1 MPSNEYVSSNSGKR
15 KFIRLEYRRL
25 KIGSNVS
32 VPLNEMRQEFEIPD
46 DVALVNAVL
55 MEENGTSIG
64 DKYSFIIY
72 LHVIGNRET
81 ILQWED
87 RVFKNRNR
95 KFFRLSLTQVGD
107 ECAFKRFSDI
117 EL

>member
-1 MPSNEYVSSNSGKR
+1 MSSNSDKS

-55 MEENGTSIG
+55 MEESGICIG

-72 LHVIGNRET
+72 LHVIGSRES

-87 RVFKNRNR
+87 RVFIDCDRE
-95 KFFRLSLTQVGD
+95 FFRLSLTQVGG